1 MCFSL
6 FDRTRVAPCF
16 RIVSHYGHGQLHN
29 YLHFLFCAFPFLD
42 FNESLQGDKGFIYVH
57 VCIWTVYTC
66 IHIHNSTFS
75 LVLTEHFLS
84 NLQWLHILFLLI
96 HSPLSLTGQDVFE
109 INKRSHQSSLF
120 VTCPLIHCA
129 GTKIYIIRIHFRG
142 GLTFSMNCPTGY
154 LTRLLQLSLQIMFN
168 PTMYKKQF

>member
-1 MCFSL
+1 MKLVIHNNGLCSTMYSSL

-16 RIVSHYGHGQLHN
+16 RFVSHYGHRQLHN
-29 YLHFLFCAFPFLD
+29 YLHFLFCTFPF
-42 FNESLQGDKGFIYVH
+42 FQISTKVCRVIKGLYMFYT
-57 VCIWTVYTC
+57 VCTC

-109 INKRSHQSSLF
+109 INKRSHQSSPF

-142 GLTFSMNCPTGY
+142 GLTFSMNSPT
-154 LTRLLQLSLQIMFN
+154 RQLAH
-168 PTMYKKQF
+168 